1 MTWDSFAESMKIAG
15 MVLVIIASATMF
27 SQLVAYTGASAKL
40 ATWVA
45 TLDLHPLLM
54 LFMMMAFPFVWCMFC
69 DQVALLIVIIPIYQP
84 LLKALEFDPVWFWT
98 LMLLNVTVGG
108 MTPPFGYTMF
118 AFKGAAA
125 DVPMG
130 TIFSASW
137 PFVWLFVAAMVIVAI
152 FPGLATWLPR
162 IL

>member
-1 MTWDSFAESMKIAG
+1 MTWDCSPIHEDRRHGAG
-15 MVLVIIASATMF
+15 DHRQRDDVLATRR
-27 SQLVAYTGASAKL
+27 LYGRLAKL

-45 TLDLHPLLM
+45 TLGLNPLLM

-69 DQVALLIVIIPIYQP
+69 DQIALLIVIIPIYQP

-118 AFKGAAA
+118 AFKGSAPECQWA
-125 DVPMG
+125 P
-130 TIFSASW
+130 FSARHGRSW
-137 PFVWLFVAAMVIVAI
+137 
-152 FPGLATWLPR
+152 GCS
-162 IL
+162 

>member
-1 MTWDSFAESMKIAG
+1 
-15 MVLVIIASATMF
+15 
-27 SQLVAYTGASAKL
+27 
-40 ATWVA
+40 
-45 TLDLHPLLM
+45 
-54 LFMMMAFPFVWCMFC
+54 
-69 DQVALLIVIIPIYQP
+69 VALLIVIIPIYQP